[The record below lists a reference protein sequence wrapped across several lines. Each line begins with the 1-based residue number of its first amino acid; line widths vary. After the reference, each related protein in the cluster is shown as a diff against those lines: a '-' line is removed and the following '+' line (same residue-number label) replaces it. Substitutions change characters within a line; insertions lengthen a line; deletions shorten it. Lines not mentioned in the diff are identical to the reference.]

1 MVTLGI
7 RLRRKIAVLFGILL
21 LNVYPRPNVIIYHK
35 ITRRITPL
43 VVGKIATN
51 TQA

>member
-7 RLRRKIAVLFGILL
+7 KLRRKMAVLFGILL
-21 LNVYPRPNVIIYHK
+21 LNVYPRPKVIIYHK
-35 ITRRITPL
+35 ITSSITPL
-43 VVGKIATN
+43 VVGKRATN